1 MNVHALFTRPKPM
14 VNNQSLQQVALR
26 PTEHRLLLKG
36 IDSLYVA
43 FYLDTATS
51 RVDWDE
57 LAFLKERTGRDRG
70 AEFSEIELGS
80 ETFALKPYG
89 KHPYS
94 YVLRN
99 RDFEVRLSEGL
110 SPSCYVQF
118 FSEALWTQSPKKL
131 FTRFR
136 AWCDSMNLRRI
147 RPESV
152 SRADWAFDY
161 HLPVIDFDPSHF
173 VSRATKRATWHEHEA
188 VQTVQFGQGATVV
201 RVYDKVAE
209 IEQKSDKAWFFELW
223 GQRSNVWRIEFQV
236 RAERLKQGGIRTFEN
251 LLEFETD
258 LLRELATVHTSLR
271 FPNGDSNRS
280 RWPVH
285 RLWRQLL
292 EDVLRGT
299 EHGLVR
305 SYDEKAGLEWRLDRN
320 IRSLAGYTKN
330 IAALMKHLHGMP
342 QPPNLDETMEEI
354 TAMVRDV
361 VSEQLWHGD
370 VAKRCK
376 EIELGE

>member
-1 MNVHALFTRPKPM
+1 MPTNRIAPGLAKRPQDP
-14 VNNQSLQQVALR
+14 
-26 PTEHRLLLKG
+26 RLLLKG

-51 RVDWDE
+51 MVDWDE
-57 LAFLKERTGRDRG
+57 LAFLKERIARDRG
-70 AEFSEIELGS
+70 SDFSEIKLGS
-80 ETFALKPYG
+80 ETFALKPYR

-118 FSEALWTQSPKKL
+118 FSEGLWTKSPSAL
-131 FTRFR
+131 IQRVE
-136 AWCDSMNLRRI
+136 AWCDSMGLRRI

-152 SRADWAFDY
+152 SRVDWAFDY
-161 HLPVIDFDPSHF
+161 NLPCLDFDPSHF

-188 VQTVQFGQGATVV
+188 VQTVQFGQGETVV
-201 RVYDKVAE
+201 RVYDKIAE
-209 IEQKSDKAWFFELW
+209 IEQQSDKAWFFELW
-223 GQRSNVWRIEFQV
+223 GERTNVWRIEFQV
-236 RAERLKQGGIRTFEN
+236 RGERLKQGGIRTFN
-251 LLEFETD
+251 DLLEFETD

-271 FPNGDSNRS
+271 QPNGDSNRS

-285 RLWRQLL
+285 GLWRQLL
-292 EDVLRGT
+292 KDIQQSA

-305 SYDEKAGLEWRLDRN
+305 AYNEKAGLEWRLDRN

-342 QPPNLDETMEEI
+342 QPPGLDETMEEI
-354 TAMVRDV
+354 TAMVRNV
-361 VSEQLWHGD
+361 VSEPLWRGD